1 MEYEWD
7 ASSSWLRMMSGRP
20 RQRSSSCCG
29 LTARRSSERGEAAR
43 VSGLAGM
50 RVDKGRPDSGLM
62 VCCLGDRVMCD
73 WNQGRTHSSRGSR
86 HWRFFRN
93 APPRPLYLYSDTPC
107 LYPPYIHS
115 TRDLSIPTTCLC
127 LHSVCFCSDT
137 VALEQCIAVD
147 QSSSEGHCTLFMQPM
162 SLLCPDPSSSM
173 FQTTAGIAHTA
184 IEKLDCI
191 API

>member
-1 MEYEWD
+1 MEYGWD

-107 LYPPYIHS
+107 LYPYIHS
-115 TRDLSIPTTCLC
+115 TCDPSIPTTCLS
-127 LHSVCFCSDT
+127 LHSACFCSDT
-137 VALEQCIAVD
+137 VVLEQCIAVD

-162 SLLCPDPSSSM
+162 SHFFVPIRPARCFRPKLALLTPRSRSL
-173 FQTTAGIAHTA
+173 TA
-184 IEKLDCI
+184 
-191 API
+191 